1 MIRSVEEFI
10 SAFHAARC
18 VSTPLVGIRTADPA
32 STTYFLTDALKQSR
46 QPPPLLGWDVIRGL
60 YAIGKESGEALAC
73 VLGDREAATV
83 GPADALSL
91 AQQLGENG
99 LLLYSNAHRFWDE
112 SGVMQGIWNLRDS
125 FKATGRMLVLLAVP
139 GATLPAE
146 LGQDVLVLDEPLPS
160 ATHLERIVRE
170 TFHAANLAEPERAK
184 IDRAVD
190 ALIGLAAFPAE
201 QALAISLVKRELD
214 TEDLWER
221 KRQVIEQTPGLSV
234 WRGGETFDD
243 LGGLSNVKSFLH
255 AVLAGVDPP
264 RVIVFIDEIEKAF
277 AGTGTDLSG
286 VKTEMTGTIL
296 TYMQDRE
303 ADGIVLT
310 GPPGAAKS
318 AVAKATG
325 NTAGIPTIAFDLA
338 AMESS
343 LVGASTDRLR
353 TALKIIDAVS
363 QGRMLFI
370 ATCNS
375 IASLPPELRRR
386 FTLGTFFFD
395 LPTAEERE
403 VIWQI
408 YFKKY
413 GVTGE
418 LPNDE
423 GWTGAEIKEC
433 CRKAHRLGMTL
444 VQAAKYIVPVA
455 RSAAE
460 QVKALR
466 QMASG
471 KFISASTPG
480 VYQYQENQSVA
491 RGRVIRDLEG
501 PLTVMPPSR
510 SEA

>member
-1 MIRSVEEFI
+1 MEEFT
-10 SAFHAARC
+10 SAFRAARC
-18 VSTPLVGIRTADPA
+18 VSTPLVAIRSADPA
-32 STTYFLTDALKQSR
+32 STTHFITENLKQG
-46 QPPPLLGWDVIRGL
+46 QGLPVMLGWDVVRGL
-60 YAIGKESGEALAC
+60 YAICRDSGEELAR
-73 VLGDREAATV
+73 VLGERQAASI
-83 GPADALSL
+83 GPVDALL
-91 AQQLGENG
+91 VAQQLGDDG
-99 LLLYSNAHRFWDE
+99 LLLYSNAHRFWHDP
-112 SGVMQGIWNLRDS
+112 GVMQGIWDLRDS
-125 FKATGRMLVLLAVP
+125 FKATGRMLVLLAAP
-139 GATLPAE
+139 GATLPQE
-146 LGQDVLVLDEPLPS
+146 LGQDVLILDEPLPS
-160 ATHLERIVRE
+160 TSHLEQIVRE
-170 TFHAANLAEPERAK
+170 TFNAAKLDEPELPVIVK
-184 IDRAVD
+184 AVD

-201 QALAISLVKRELD
+201 QALAMSLVKRQLD

-221 KRQVIEQTPGLSV
+221 KRQIIEQTPGLSV
-234 WRGGETFDD
+234 WRGGETFEDI
-243 LGGLSNVKSFLH
+243 GGVENVKSFLR

-264 RVIVFIDEIEKAF
+264 RVVVFIDEIEKAF

-303 ADGIVLT
+303 ADGTVFI
-310 GPPGAAKS
+310 GPPGSAKS
-318 AVAKATG
+318 VTAKATG
-325 NTAGIPTIAFDLA
+325 GTAGIPTIAFDLP

-343 LVGASTDRLR
+343 LVGASTERLR
-353 TALKIIDAVS
+353 TALQIIDAVS

-403 VIWQI
+403 TIWGI
-408 YFKKY
+408 YLKKY
-413 GVTGE
+413 NVSRN

-444 VQAAKYIVPVA
+444 VQAAKYIVPVS

-460 QVKALR
+460 QIKALR

-471 KFISASTPG
+471 KFINASTPG
-480 VYQYQENQSVA
+480 VYQYQENQSVP

>member
-1 MIRSVEEFI
+1 M
-10 SAFHAARC
+10 
-18 VSTPLVGIRTADPA
+18 
-32 STTYFLTDALKQSR
+32 
-46 QPPPLLGWDVIRGL
+46 
-60 YAIGKESGEALAC
+60 
-73 VLGDREAATV
+73 
-83 GPADALSL
+83 
-91 AQQLGENG
+91 
-99 LLLYSNAHRFWDE
+99 
-112 SGVMQGIWNLRDS
+112 
-125 FKATGRMLVLLAVP
+125 
-139 GATLPAE
+139 
-146 LGQDVLVLDEPLPS
+146 
-160 ATHLERIVRE
+160 
-170 TFHAANLAEPERAK
+170 
-184 IDRAVD
+184 
-190 ALIGLAAFPAE
+190 
-201 QALAISLVKRELD
+201 SLVKRELD

-221 KRQVIEQTPGLSV
+221 KRQIIEQTPGLSV

-243 LGGLSNVKSFLH
+243 LGGLGNVKSFLR

-403 VIWQI
+403 IIWQI
-408 YFKKY
+408 YLNKY
-413 GVTGE
+413 GVSGE
-418 LPNDE
+418 LPDDE

-433 CRKAHRLGMTL
+433 CRKAHRLGMSL
-444 VQAAKYIVPVA
+444 AHAARYIVPVS

-480 VYQYQENQSVA
+480 MYQYKETQPA
-491 RGRVIRDLEG
+491 PRRRIMRDLGWAAHRHATLEIRSLNTRCRVKG
-501 PLTVMPPSR
+501 ASCFCSAPQQNRRLNSRHLPRPRRGKLSPHPSGLIHPHSSR
-510 SEA
+510 RRRNLPERVERRPRRPAGLPYQARLHGLCAACNFDRAFFLYQPGLLDAFHSRARHHAPVHGIHHHRRAPSARLAKVQEEVRMLPV

>member
-1 MIRSVEEFI
+1 MEEFV

-18 VSTPLVGIRTADPA
+18 VSTPLVAIRTADPA
-32 STTYFLTDALKQSR
+32 STTYFLTDTLKQSR

-60 YAIGKESGEALAC
+60 YAIGKESGEELAR
-73 VLGDREAATV
+73 VLGDREAVTV

-99 LLLYSNAHRFWDE
+99 LLLYSNAHRFWNEPD
-112 SGVMQGIWNLRDS
+112 VMQGIWNLRDS
-125 FKATGRMLVLLAVP
+125 FKATGRMLVLLSVP

-221 KRQVIEQTPGLSV
+221 KRQIIEQTPGLSV

-243 LGGLSNVKSFLH
+243 LGGLSNAKSFLH
-255 AVLAGVDPP
+255 AVLAVVDPP

-318 AVAKATG
+318 AVAKAMG

-395 LPTAEERE
+395 LPTEEERE
-403 VIWQI
+403 IIWQI
-408 YFKKY
+408 YFKRY

-480 VYQYQENQSVA
+480 VYQYQENTA
-491 RGRVIRDLEG
+491 APRRRVMRDLEG
-501 PLTVMPPSR
+501 PLTVMPPSN

>member
-1 MIRSVEEFI
+1 MIRSIEEFA

-18 VSTPLVGIRTADPA
+18 VSTPFVAVRTADPA
-32 STTYFLTDALKQSR
+32 STTHFVIEALTEGREL
-46 QPPPLLGWDVIRGL
+46 PPLLGWDVMRGL
-60 YAIGKESGEALAC
+60 YPINRDSADELAR

-83 GPADALSL
+83 GPADALLL
-91 AQQLGENG
+91 AQKLREDG
-99 LLLYSNAHRFWDE
+99 LLLYANAHRFWNE
-112 SGVMQGIWNLRDS
+112 PAVMQGIWNLRDP
-125 FKATGRMLVLLAVP
+125 FKATGRMLVLLATP

-146 LGQDVLVLDEPLPS
+146 LGQDVLILDEPLP
-160 ATHLERIVRE
+160 ATHHLEYIVRQ
-170 TFHAANLAEPERAK
+170 TFNAAELHEPERQV
-184 IDRAVD
+184 IDKAID

-201 QALAISLVKRELD
+201 QALAMSLVKRDLD

-221 KRQVIEQTPGLSV
+221 KRQIIEQTPGLSV
-234 WRGGETFDD
+234 WRGGETFEDI
-243 LGGLSNVKSFLH
+243 GGVEHVKSFLK
-255 AVLAGVDPP
+255 AVLAGIDPP

-296 TYMQDRE
+296 TFMQDRE
-303 ADGIVLT
+303 ADGVVFI
-310 GPPGAAKS
+310 GPAGSAKS
-318 AVAKATG
+318 ATAKATG
-325 NTAGIPTIAFDLA
+325 GTAGIPTIAFDLA

-343 LVGASTDRLR
+343 LVGASTERLR

-395 LPTAEERE
+395 LPTAKERE
-403 VIWQI
+403 TIWQI
-408 YFKKY
+408 YLKKY
-413 GVTGE
+413 DVAGD
-418 LPNDE
+418 LPDDE

-433 CRKAHRLGMTL
+433 ARKARRLGMTL
-444 VQAAKYIVPVA
+444 VQAARFIVPVF

-460 QVKALR
+460 QIKSLR

-480 VYQYQENQSVA
+480 LYRYQEEIANEG
-491 RGRVIRDLEG
+491 RRVIRRNEPVTL
-501 PLTVMPPSR
+501 LPPSK
-510 SEA
+510 SQA

>member
-1 MIRSVEEFI
+1 MIGSMEEFV

-18 VSTPLVGIRTADPA
+18 VSTPLVAVRTPDPA
-32 STTYFLTDALKQSR
+32 STTHFVIETLKQGR
-46 QPPPLLGWDVIRGL
+46 ELPPLLGWDVVRGL
-60 YAIGKESGEALAC
+60 YAIGRDSSDELAR
-73 VLGDREAATV
+73 VLGEHQAATV
-83 GPADALSL
+83 GPADALFL
-91 AQQLGENG
+91 GQQLCEDG
-99 LLLYSNAHRFWDE
+99 LLLYSNAHRFWNDP
-112 SGVMQGIWNLRDS
+112 GVMQGIWNLRDP
-125 FKATGRMLVLLAVP
+125 FKATGRMLVLLVVP
-139 GATLPAE
+139 GATLPPE
-146 LGQDVLVLDEPLPS
+146 LGQDILVLDEPLPS
-160 ATHLERIVRE
+160 TSHLERIVRE
-170 TFHAANLAEPERAK
+170 TFKTAELDEPEPCVRGK
-184 IDRAVD
+184 AVD

-201 QALAISLVKRELD
+201 QALSMSLVKRELD

-221 KRQVIEQTPGLSV
+221 KRQIIEQTPGLSV
-234 WRGGETFDD
+234 WRGGETFEDI
-243 LGGLSNVKSFLH
+243 GGVENVKDFLR

-303 ADGIVLT
+303 ADGVVFI
-310 GPPGAAKS
+310 GPPGSAKS
-318 AVAKATG
+318 ATAKATG
-325 NTAGIPTIAFDLA
+325 GSAGIPTIAFDLA

-343 LVGASTDRLR
+343 LVGASTERLR

-375 IASLPPELRRR
+375 ITSLPPELRRR

-403 VIWQI
+403 TIWRI
-408 YFKKY
+408 YLKKY
-413 GVTGE
+413 DVSGD
-418 LPNDE
+418 LPDDE

-433 CRKAHRLGMTL
+433 SRKAHRLGMTL
-444 VQAAKYIVPVA
+444 PQASRYIVPVS
-455 RSAAE
+455 RSAGE
-460 QVKALR
+460 QIKALR

-480 VYQYQENQSVA
+480 LYRYEEEAASSG
-491 RGRVIRDLEG
+491 RRVIRRNEPVTL
-501 PLTVMPPSR
+501 LPPSK
-510 SEA
+510 SQA

>member
-1 MIRSVEEFI
+1 MEEFV
-10 SAFHAARC
+10 SAFRAARC
-18 VSTPLVGIRTADPA
+18 VSTPLVAVRTADPA
-32 STTYFLTDALKQSR
+32 STTNLLADTVKQGR
-46 QPPPLLGWDVIRGL
+46 RAPPLLGWDVIRGL
-60 YAIGKESGEALAC
+60 FGIGKDIAEELAR
-73 VLGDREAATV
+73 VLGDRQPDTV

-91 AQQLGENG
+91 GQLLADDG
-99 LLLYSNAHRFWDE
+99 LLFYSNAHRFWNE
-112 SGVMQGIWNLRDS
+112 PGVMQGIWNLRDS
-125 FKATGRMLVLLAVP
+125 FKATGRMLVLLTAP
-139 GATLPAE
+139 GATLPPEMA
-146 LGQDVLVLDEPLPS
+146 QDVLVLDEPLPS
-160 ATHLERIVRE
+160 TAHLEQIVRE
-170 TFHAANLAEPERAK
+170 TFKSANLTEPECPK
-184 IDRAVD
+184 IERAVD

-201 QALAISLVKRELD
+201 QALAMSLVKKELD

-221 KRQVIEQTPGLSV
+221 KRQIIEQTPGLSV

-243 LGGLSNVKSFLH
+243 LGGLDNVKSFLR

-264 RVIVFIDEIEKAF
+264 RVIVFVDEIEKAF

-303 ADGIVLT
+303 ADGLIFV
-310 GPPGAAKS
+310 GPAGAAKS
-318 AVAKATG
+318 ATAKATG
-325 NTAGIPTIAFDLA
+325 GTAGIPTIAFDLA

-343 LVGASTDRLR
+343 LVGASTERLR

-363 QGRMLFI
+363 QGRVLFI

-395 LPTAEERE
+395 LPTEEERE
-403 VIWQI
+403 IIWHI

-433 CRKAHRLGMTL
+433 CRKAHRLGLTL
-444 VQAAKYIVPVA
+444 TQAARYIVPVS

-460 QVKALR
+460 QIKLLR
-466 QMASG
+466 QTASG

-480 VYQYQENQSVA
+480 VYQYQENPPA
-491 RGRVIRDLEG
+491 PRGRVMRDLDG
-501 PLTVMPPSR
+501 PLTVLPPSR

>member
-1 MIRSVEEFI
+1 MEEFV
-10 SAFHAARC
+10 SAFRAARC
-18 VSTPLVGIRTADPA
+18 VSTPLVAVRTADPA
-32 STTYFLTDALKQSR
+32 STTNLLTDTVKQDR
-46 QPPPLLGWDVIRGL
+46 RAPPLLGWDVIRGL
-60 YAIGKESGEALAC
+60 FGIGKDIAEELAR
-73 VLGDREAATV
+73 VLGERQPDTV

-91 AQQLGENG
+91 AQLMTEDG
-99 LLLYSNAHRFWDE
+99 LLFYSNAHRFWNE
-112 SGVMQGIWNLRDS
+112 PGVMQGIWNMRDS
-125 FKATGRMLVLLAVP
+125 FKSTGRMLVLLTVP
-139 GATLPAE
+139 GATLPPE
-146 LGQDVLVLDEPLPS
+146 LAQDVLVLDEPLPS
-160 ATHLERIVRE
+160 TSHLEQIVRE
-170 TFHAANLAEPERAK
+170 TFKSANLTEPERAK
-184 IDRAVD
+184 IDGAVD

-201 QALAISLVKRELD
+201 QALAMSLVKRELD

-221 KRQVIEQTPGLSV
+221 KRQIIEQTPGLAV
-234 WRGGETFDD
+234 WRGGETFEDI
-243 LGGLSNVKSFLH
+243 GGVENVKGFLR

-303 ADGIVLT
+303 ADGTVFI
-310 GPPGAAKS
+310 GPPGSAKS
-318 AVAKATG
+318 ITAKATG
-325 NTAGIPTIAFDLA
+325 GTAGIPTIAFDLA

-343 LVGASTDRLR
+343 LVGASTERLR

-363 QGRMLFI
+363 QGRMLFV

-395 LPTAEERE
+395 LPTEQERE
-403 VIWQI
+403 IIWQI
-408 YFKKY
+408 YLNKY
-413 GVTGE
+413 GVSGD
-418 LPNDE
+418 LPDDE

-433 CRKAHRLGMTL
+433 CRKAHRLGITL
-444 VQAAKYIVPVA
+444 MQAARYIVPVS

-471 KFISASTPG
+471 KFISASTQG
-480 VYQYQENQSVA
+480 MYQYKETQPA
-491 RGRVIRDLEG
+491 PRRRIIRDLGG
-501 PLTVMPPSR
+501 PLTVMPPSK